1 MNVLFVCS
9 GNVSRSF
16 LAEALLRHEMERL
29 GRTDV
34 LVSSAG
40 LRAFP
45 GSPPDPRMV
54 QYLETLGIAAPA
66 HEARQV
72 SPEDVDRADLI
83 VVMEREHA
91 REIARQWPGTG
102 SKVVLLGTY
111 LPGIPTEDDVVDPFG
126 RSPYHYRLAQ
136 SQITLAVKSLSQRL
150 SNPPESTFSKGD

>member
-16 LAEALLRHEMERL
+16 LAETLLRHEMDLL
-29 GRTDV
+29 GRRDV
-34 LVSSAG
+34 SASSAG
-40 LRAFP
+40 LYAFP
-45 GSPPDPRMV
+45 GSPADPKMV
-54 QYLETLGIAAPA
+54 RYLETLGIGVPA

-91 REIARQWPGTG
+91 QEIALQWPGTG
-102 SKVVLLGTY
+102 AKVELLSKY
-111 LPGIPTEDDVVDPFG
+111 LPGAPMEDDVADPFG

-150 SNPPESTFSKGD
+150 SPAKGKDGSC